1 MRGRMDYVGAEAA
14 TKARD
19 YERRIQ
25 KLSPN
30 AGVLFVS
37 VQATPA
43 EDGNSGTFEVCLG
56 VKRGMKAGVALVQ
69 FTFRDEINEGVKFL
83 VSAYQGV
90 SGATR
95 DHGDAEVGTPQA

>member
-1 MRGRMDYVGAEAA
+1 MDYVGDEAA
-14 TKARD
+14 AKARD

-43 EDGNSGTFEVCLG
+43 EDGNSGEFEVRLG
-56 VKRGMKAGVALVQ
+56 VKRGMNAGVALVQ
-69 FTFRDEINEGVKFL
+69 FTFRDEINQGVTFR
-83 VSAYQGV
+83 VSVYQGV

-95 DHGDAEVGTPQA
+95 DYGDAEVGTPKA

>member
-1 MRGRMDYVGAEAA
+1 MDYVGAEAA
-14 TKARD
+14 AKARD
-19 YERRIQ
+19 FERRIQ

-43 EDGNSGTFEVCLG
+43 EDGNSGTFEVRLG
-56 VKRGMKAGVALVQ
+56 VKRGMNAGVALVQ